1 MGGLFS
7 SFLRSLASW
16 FVQTEYIF
24 SNKFIISLLCDS
36 CCSQSYVVLPL
47 DLNLS
52 RLPPDLEDLL
62 AMKLDIRRKG
72 ERSPGWRKVGAEF
85 KVNHDHLR
93 YLDIEYKR
101 DNGSPTVKLLQILG
115 MNSNKTI
122 ADLVEVLKGPK
133 VNRYDIANLIILTWL
148 IFFL

>member
-1 MGGLFS
+1 MGDLSS
-7 SFLRSLASW
+7 SFLCS
-16 FVQTEYIF
+16 FVRWLVNLFQTEYIF
-24 SNKFIISLLCDS
+24 SNKFIVSFLCDS

-72 ERSPGWRKVGAEF
+72 ERSAGWRKVGAEF
-85 KVNHDHLR
+85 KVNQDHLR

-122 ADLVEVLKGPK
+122 ADLVEVLKSPK
-133 VNRYDIANLIILTWL
+133 VNRCDIANLIILT
-148 IFFL
+148 